1 MALTPKQE
9 TFAAGIAEGL
19 SQAEA
24 YRRAFPRSLNWKDE
38 TVWKRASELA
48 ANREVSGRAEELRKK
63 AADANEVTVE
73 RIVAELAKIAF
84 GDARRVMSWGPGG
97 VVLRDSGDLEDDE
110 AAIVSEVTETTTATG
125 GSLKVKTHDKL
136 SALKL
141 LADIAGAVVRKT
153 EVTGKDGEPLQAAGP
168 VINLTLRKAGDE

>member
-48 ANREVSGRAEELRKK
+48 ANGEVLGRVRELQQK
-63 AADANEVTVE
+63 AADANQVTTD

-84 GDARRVMSWGPGG
+84 GDARRVMTRSPHAWG
-97 VVLRDSGDLEDDE
+97 
-110 AAIVSEVTETTTATG
+110 
-125 GSLKVKTHDKL
+125 
-136 SALKL
+136 
-141 LADIAGAVVRKT
+141 
-153 EVTGKDGEPLQAAGP
+153 
-168 VINLTLRKAGDE
+168 